1 MRVPVACVLLATFA
15 LVQSPAPDL
24 VVANARVF
32 TGSASQPWAEA
43 ISVKGDRIAAVG
55 TTAEIAK
62 TAGSAT
68 KTIDAGGRLLIP
80 GINDAHTHI
89 GVRPPGTVLEG
100 PPAIEKDPTL
110 AEVLTRLRAAA
121 ATAPPGGWIYGEIG
135 GTVLGDP
142 RVTRATLDRLSGD
155 RPVLL
160 RAWTGHGTIANTAA
174 LRALGIKL
182 GLKDDEPNPPGGT
195 FVRTADGSKLTGL
208 AHEYAD
214 YLIGR
219 RLAALAPKTE
229 QLRAFTAYARDAAGY
244 GITSSQIMMTTFPI
258 EVAAGLLGSA
268 EIPIRL
274 RLIDFPMIA
283 MAAWH
288 APAEQP
294 KRNSLITISGV
305 KWILDG
311 TPVERMMFL
320 RGPYADLPQW
330 RGHLNFSEADL
341 RGFFERALAA
351 KVQPMLHAVGDA
363 AVGAV
368 LDGLEAT
375 GGERWKPLRPRL
387 EHGDMLQS
395 ADFARA
401 ARMGVTLVQNPSHF
415 TIGDIVQARLGAER
429 AQRMFQVKAAVAAGV
444 PFALGSDGPMNPFL
458 NIMFAATNAANPS
471 QALTVQQALT
481 AYTAGSAAAEL
492 AESEKGT
499 LKPGMLADFA
509 LLSQDIFKVARPELP
524 KTVSV
529 LTVVNGRVVH
539 SRLE

>member
-15 LVQSPAPDL
+15 LVQSAAPDL

-174 LRALGIKL
+174 LRALGITL

-229 QLRAFTAYARDAAGY
+229 QLAAFTAYARDAVGY
-244 GITSSQIMMTTFPI
+244 GITS
-258 EVAAGLLGSA
+258 
-268 EIPIRL
+268 
-274 RLIDFPMIA
+274 
-283 MAAWH
+283 
-288 APAEQP
+288 
-294 KRNSLITISGV
+294 
-305 KWILDG
+305 
-311 TPVERMMFL
+311 
-320 RGPYADLPQW
+320 
-330 RGHLNFSEADL
+330 
-341 RGFFERALAA
+341 
-351 KVQPMLHAVGDA
+351 
-363 AVGAV
+363 
-368 LDGLEAT
+368 
-375 GGERWKPLRPRL
+375 
-387 EHGDMLQS
+387 
-395 ADFARA
+395 
-401 ARMGVTLVQNPSHF
+401 
-415 TIGDIVQARLGAER
+415 
-429 AQRMFQVKAAVAAGV
+429 
-444 PFALGSDGPMNPFL
+444 
-458 NIMFAATNAANPS
+458 
-471 QALTVQQALT
+471 
-481 AYTAGSAAAEL
+481 
-492 AESEKGT
+492 
-499 LKPGMLADFA
+499 
-509 LLSQDIFKVARPELP
+509 
-524 KTVSV
+524 
-529 LTVVNGRVVH
+529 
-539 SRLE
+539 

>member
-1 MRVPVACVLLATFA
+1 MRAPVACVLLATFA

-32 TGSASQPWAEA
+32 TGSVSQPWAEA

-89 GVRPPGTVLEG
+89 SIRPAGTVLEG

-142 RVTRATLDRLSGD
+142 RVTRATLDRLTGD

-182 GLKDDEPNPPGGT
+182 GLKDEEPNPPGGT

-258 EVAAGLLGSA
+258 DVAAGLLGSA

-283 MAAWH
+283 MAAWR
-288 APAEQP
+288 APADQA

-429 AQRMFQVKAAVAAGV
+429 AQRMFQVKAALAAGV

-529 LTVVNGRVVH
+529 LTVVNGRIVH

>member
-110 AEVLTRLRAAA
+110 AEVLTRLRDAAA
-121 ATAPPGGWIYGEIG
+121 QAPPGGWIYGEIG

-258 EVAAGLLGSA
+258 DVAAGLLGSA

-415 TIGDIVQARLGAER
+415 TIGEIVQARLGAER

-509 LLSQDIFKVARPELP
+509 LLSQDIFKVSRPELP

>member
-258 EVAAGLLGSA
+258 DVAAGLLGSA

-415 TIGDIVQARLGAER
+415 TIGEIVQARLGAER

-509 LLSQDIFKVARPELP
+509 LLSQDIFKVSRPELP

>member
-1 MRVPVACVLLATFA
+1 MRVPVACVLLATFT

-89 GVRPPGTVLEG
+89 GVRPAGTVLEG

-110 AEVLTRLRAAA
+110 AEVLTRLRDAAA
-121 ATAPPGGWIYGEIG
+121 KAPPGGWIYGEIG

-174 LRALGIKL
+174 LRALSM
-182 GLKDDEPNPPGGT
+182 KDDEPNPPGGT

-219 RLAALAPKTE
+219 RLAALAARTE

-258 EVAAGLLGSA
+258 DVAAGLLGSA

-274 RLIDFPMIA
+274 RLIDFPMSA
-283 MAAWH
+283 MAAWR
-288 APAEQP
+288 APAEQA
-294 KRNSLITISGV
+294 KGNSLITISGV

-368 LDGLEAT
+368 LDALEAT
-375 GGERWKPLRPRL
+375 GGERWKPLRPRI

>member
-1 MRVPVACVLLATFA
+1 MRVPVACVLLATFT

-89 GVRPPGTVLEG
+89 GVRPAGTVLEG

-110 AEVLTRLRAAA
+110 AEVLTRLRDAAA
-121 ATAPPGGWIYGEIG
+121 KAPPGGWIYGEIG

-229 QLRAFTAYARDAAGY
+229 QLRAFTAYARDAVGY

-320 RGPYADLPQW
+320 RGSYADLPQW

-415 TIGDIVQARLGAER
+415 TIGEIVQARVGAER